1 MNQYAN
7 AIKTRIAGYASFA
20 VGSTDQSSALRC
32 VVCLHP
38 HPYLFLLQLHSR
50 VQPSN
55 KATKHKPTRLLL
67 PAGIPSTIL
76 PDFRARIVHLLYLT
90 ARLRRHNTSSLWVST
105 RRTPNGR
112 VISMAVDQVLS
123 GERMSLPRC
132 FAMAQEA
139 VHSSDGPSMQVLAY
153 GLDGTCTRTLHLLL
167 DFV

>member
-1 MNQYAN
+1 MSQYAN
-7 AIKTRIAGYASFA
+7 AIKARTAAYASFA

-38 HPYLFLLQLHSR
+38 HPYLFLLQLHTVGSS
-50 VQPSN
+50 Q
-55 KATKHKPTRLLL
+55 ATKQQ
-67 PAGIPSTIL
+67 STNQRGCCCQL
-76 PDFRARIVHLLYLT
+76 AFHQPYCQTFEPGLFTCLT
-90 ARLRRHNTSSLWVST
+90 ARLRRYNTSSLWVST

-123 GERMSLPRC
+123 GERISLPRC

-139 VHSSDGPSMQVLAY
+139 VHSSDGPSMQVLAH